1 MSSVW
6 SFHFP
11 NMFLWRLGQGMTA
24 GRSLCNSQRIFTVF
38 VQVSVQRTYASKQS
52 EKKKARAFVD
62 WRRVSV
68 EGGKGGNGCSAFI
81 REFGRPFGGPGGGD
95 GGSGG
100 NIVIKANKRV
110 KSLAK
115 VKSIYKAENG
125 SPGRNN
131 SCHGKNAS
139 HTVIPVPVGTC
150 IKENGN
156 VVIDLERNGDAVV
169 VAHGGLGGKGNQF
182 FLSNEDKAPTLATAG
197 ESGEKCVLDLELRTI
212 AHVGLVGFP
221 NAGKST
227 LLRAISRAQP
237 TVAAY
242 PFTTLKPHVGIIQY
256 EDFEQVAV
264 ADIPGLIR
272 GAHLNK
278 GLGHSFLR
286 HIERCCFLLFVVDL
300 SVREPW
306 TQVDDLMYE
315 LEIYQS
321 GLSSRP
327 HAAVANKM
335 DLPGTSEKLTLLQE
349 HVDMPVIPISAKEG
363 RDVGMVI
370 NHIRELYDR
379 DMAQVAN
386 QKGETENQ
394 SHKKTVLLEW

>member
-1 MSSVW
+1 MAMLCRTGLGRRPSV
-6 SFHFP
+6 
-11 NMFLWRLGQGMTA
+11 L
-24 GRSLCNSQRIFTVF
+24 
-38 VQVSVQRTYASKQS
+38 VQVALQRTYASKQS
-52 EKKKARAFVD
+52 EKGKAKAFVD
-62 WRRVSV
+62 WRRVHA
-68 EGGKGGNGCSAFI
+68 EGGKGGDGCSAFI
-81 REFGRPFGGPGGGD
+81 REFARPFGGPGGGD
-95 GGSGG
+95 GGNGG
-100 NIVIKANKRV
+100 NIVIEAYKRV

-125 SPGRNN
+125 SPGGNN
-131 SCHGKNAS
+131 GCHGKNAS

-150 IKENGN
+150 IKGNGD
-156 VVIDLERNGDAVV
+156 VIVDLEKDGDAVV

-182 FLSNEDKAPTLATAG
+182 FLSNEDKSPTLATPG
-197 ESGEKCVLDLELRTI
+197 EPGETCVLDLELRTI
-212 AHVGLVGFP
+212 AHAGLVGFP

-278 GLGHSFLR
+278 GLGQSFLR
-286 HIERCCFLLFVVDL
+286 HIERCRFLLFVVDL
-300 SVREPW
+300 SITEPW
-306 TQVDDLMYE
+306 TQLDDLKYE

-327 HAAVANKM
+327 HAVVANKT
-335 DLPGTSEKLTLLQE
+335 DLPGASEKLKLLQK
-349 HVDMPVIPISAKEG
+349 HVDMPVLPISAKEG
-363 RDVGMVI
+363 WDVGRVI
-370 NHIRELYDR
+370 SHIRELYDK
-379 DMAQVAN
+379 DMARVAN
-386 QKGETENQ
+386 QQGEKQNHSQ
-394 SHKKTVLLEW
+394 KKTVILEW